1 MSAHQGGIATCAG
14 PGGPGALDPGSP
26 TTLAST
32 DSADRGRVGWTEPA
46 PLGRARRGIPAGQN
60 DPTAPHGV
68 VLARKGYIEKKPHK
82 GRSERVWLLIEEVR
96 FGPTRGRL
104 PV

>member
-1 MSAHQGGIATCAG
+1 M
-14 PGGPGALDPGSP
+14 D
-26 TTLAST
+26 
-32 DSADRGRVGWTEPA
+32 EPA